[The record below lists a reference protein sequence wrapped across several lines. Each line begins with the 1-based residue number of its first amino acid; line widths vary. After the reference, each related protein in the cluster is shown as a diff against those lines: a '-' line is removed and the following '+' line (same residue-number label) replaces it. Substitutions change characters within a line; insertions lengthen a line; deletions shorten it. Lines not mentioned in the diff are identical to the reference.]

1 MRFFQ
6 VGRVKIDTK
15 IPFISLLFTEFRF
28 GCVGSLLLPVDFP
41 QLWRAEAAPR
51 CGAQAL
57 TAVAPLLAEHRL

>member
-1 MRFFQ
+1 M
-6 VGRVKIDTK
+6 G
-15 IPFISLLFTEFRF
+15 FIKCLEMKALIWA
-28 GCVGSLLLPVDFP
+28 GSFWAVDFP